1 MGLQEL
7 TFGRNTRLL
16 LFLLL
21 SVVAMEIVDISI
33 NKVYLFISSIEF
45 SYVENILAFIGV
57 SVVFFIGQHFILSYT
72 GGSIRNFS
80 GNHRLLLPRLH
91 KAARIIQYA
100 LTTILLLVIL
110 QMIFTSH
117 YNTRLL
123 ISSTSISYVF
133 SIVMLGVL
141 ARQFISW
148 FRSNRN
154 TVVMLYTIAIIFIGI
169 DVGTGILLNTILL
182 VNQQVNSQQ
191 IVASNSAIIPDNLI
205 PLNNVFIIS
214 SVFAFILTWTA
225 TVSILHH
232 HSKRLG
238 KIKYWVLVS
247 SPLLYFLLQFQPF
260 LLVIFSPYNTA
271 APVTFAIV
279 YTIIFSASKPVGGLL
294 FAAAFWSMAG
304 KINSTQLRDY
314 MIISAFGL
322 ALIFGSDQAIIL
334 VNIPYPP
341 FGLATVS
348 FMGLSSYLLLIGIYS
363 SAISVGEDSKL
374 RQSIRNYTINE
385 TRLLDDIGTAEMQH
399 GVEKRV
405 ITLTK
410 QNQNRMAEESGIQSS
425 LTEEDMKQYLE
436 QVINEVKMQRTSN
449 KRSETNNGNV

>member
-1 MGLQEL
+1 
-7 TFGRNTRLL
+7 
-16 LFLLL
+16 
-21 SVVAMEIVDISI
+21 MEIADISI
-33 NKVYLFISSIEF
+33 NKIYLFISSIEF
-45 SYVENILAFIGV
+45 SYIGNILAFIAV
-57 SVVFFIGQHFILSYT
+57 SIILFIGQHFIINYT
-72 GGSIRNFS
+72 GRTIRDFRGKRYS
-80 GNHRLLLPRLH
+80 LLIRLH
-91 KAARIIQYA
+91 KVARIIQYVLA
-100 LTTILLLVIL
+100 AVLLLAIS
-110 QMIFTSH
+110 QMIFTSN
-117 YNTRLL
+117 YSTRLL
-123 ISSTSISYVF
+123 IFFTSISYAF
-133 SIVMLGVL
+133 SIVMLAVL

-154 TVVMLYTIAIIFIGI
+154 TVVLLYTVAIIFIGI

-182 VNQQVNSQQ
+182 ANQPVDSHQ
-191 IVASNSAIIPDNLI
+191 IVASNSASIPDNIL
-205 PLNNVFIIS
+205 PLNYGFIIS
-214 SVFAFILTWTA
+214 SVLAFIFTWTA

-260 LLVIFSPYNTA
+260 LLLIFSPYNMA

-304 KINSTQLRDY
+304 KITSMQLREY

-374 RQSIRNYTINE
+374 RQSIRNYAINE
-385 TRLLDDIGTAEMQH
+385 TRLLDNIGTAEMQH
-399 GVEKRV
+399 RVEKRV

-410 QNQNRMAEESGIQSS
+410 QNQNRMAEETGIQSS
-425 LTEEDMKQYLE
+425 LNEEDIKEYLE
-436 QVINEVKMQRTSN
+436 QVISEVKMQRTGN
-449 KRSETNNGNV
+449 KKSETNNGDE

>member
-1 MGLQEL
+1 
-7 TFGRNTRLL
+7 
-16 LFLLL
+16 
-21 SVVAMEIVDISI
+21 MEIADISI
-33 NKVYLFISSIEF
+33 NKIYLFISSIEF
-45 SYVENILAFIGV
+45 SYIGNILAFIGV
-57 SVVFFIGQHFILSYT
+57 SIVFFIGQHFILSYT
-72 GGSIRNFS
+72 GRSIRNFS
-80 GNHRLLLPRLH
+80 GNHRLLLSRLH

-110 QMIFTSH
+110 QMVFTSH

-123 ISSTSISYVF
+123 IFSTSISYMF

-169 DVGTGILLNTILL
+169 DVGTGILLNSILL

-205 PLNNVFIIS
+205 PLNNVFVIS

-260 LLVIFSPYNTA
+260 LLLIFSPYSVA
-271 APVTFAIV
+271 APITFAIV
-279 YTIIFSASKPVGGLL
+279 YTVIFSASKPVGGLL
-294 FAAAFWSMAG
+294 FAAAFWSMARRVSG
-304 KINSTQLRDY
+304 MQLRDY
-314 MIISAFGL
+314 MIISAFGF

-348 FMGLSSYLLLIGIYS
+348 FMGLSSYLLLIGVYS

-374 RQSIRNYTINE
+374 RQSIRNYAMNE
-385 TRLLDDIGTAEMQH
+385 IRLLDNIGTAEMQRE
-399 GVEKRV
+399 VEKRV
-405 ITLTK
+405 IALTK
-410 QNQNRMAEESGIQSS
+410 QNQDKLVEDTGIQSS

-436 QVINEVKMQRTSN
+436 QVISEVKMQRTSDR
-449 KRSETNNGNV
+449 KGRTNNGKA